1 MKRIFDF
8 NCNTCQQVFSKLV
21 KDDIKDGVECKLCGG
36 TETNRIVSA
45 TKGFQFKGS
54 GFYETDFKNK

>member
-1 MKRIFDF
+1 MKRIFEF
-8 NCNTCQQVFSKLV
+8 KCNSCHQVFSKLV
-21 KDDIKDGVECKLCGG
+21 KDVIKEGVECKLCGS
-36 TETNRIVSA
+36 TETERIVSA